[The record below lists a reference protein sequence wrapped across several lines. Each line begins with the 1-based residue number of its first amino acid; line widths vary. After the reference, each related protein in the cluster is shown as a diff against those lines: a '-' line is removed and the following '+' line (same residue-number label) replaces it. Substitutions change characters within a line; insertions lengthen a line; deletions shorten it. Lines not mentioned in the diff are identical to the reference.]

1 MPLLDHFH
9 APLEERYPWDS
20 FHSGWATRI
29 ADQLSERVPAEFLVA
44 EHTHSG
50 NHLEI
55 DVATFEHDGTQ
66 LLHAVTAFSDLRL
79 CLFLRLRFPGSRATR
94 PRLGQRAAVPFPSS
108 AVARKRGGRR
118 TLLACS
124 KA

>member
-9 APLEERYPWDS
+9 APLDERYPWES

-29 ADQLSERVPAEFLVA
+29 ADQLSERVPAEFVVA

-55 DVATFEHDGTQ
+55 DVATFERSAAQARTEPVGPALAPTWAPRHRPMWCRRSSRTSSRCASSRPWLD
-66 LLHAVTAFSDLRL
+66 SPWLR
-79 CLFLRLRFPGSRATR
+79 
-94 PRLGQRAAVPFPSS
+94 PSN
-108 AVARKRGGRR
+108 
-118 TLLACS
+118 
-124 KA
+124 

>member
-9 APLEERYPWDS
+9 APLDERYPWES

-29 ADQLSERVPAEFLVA
+29 ADQLSERVPAEFVVA

-55 DVATFEHDGTQ
+55 DVATFERSAAPARTEPLGPAGHGPDLGTPAPA
-66 LLHAVTAFSDLRL
+66 HVVPATFRTPSRCASSRRL
-79 CLFLRLRFPGSRATR
+79 PGSLWLR
-94 PRLGQRAAVPFPSS
+94 PSN
-108 AVARKRGGRR
+108 
-118 TLLACS
+118 
-124 KA
+124 

>member
-9 APLEERYPWDS
+9 APLDERYPWES

-29 ADQLSERVPAEFLVA
+29 ADQLSELVPAEYVVA

-55 DVATFEHDGTQ
+55 DIATFERSPRSARTEPIGPA
-66 LLHAVTAFSDLRL
+66 LAW
-79 CLFLRLRFPGSRATR
+79 
-94 PRLGQRAAVPFPSS
+94 PRLGHPCTGPCGAGDLSR
-108 AVARKRGGRR
+108 RLRGA
-118 TLLACS
+118 TLLDDGWTHSRCGHRIDQS
-124 KA
+124 RQ

>member
-9 APLEERYPWDS
+9 APLDERYPWES

-29 ADQLSERVPAEFLVA
+29 ADQLSERVPAEFVVA

-55 DVATFEHDGTQ
+55 DVATFERSAAPARTEPVGPALALAPTW
-66 LLHAVTAFSDLRL
+66 
-79 CLFLRLRFPGSRATR
+79 R
-94 PRLGQRAAVPFPSS
+94 PRHRPMWCRRSFRTPSRCASSRRLLGSLWLRPSN
-108 AVARKRGGRR
+108 
-118 TLLACS
+118 
-124 KA
+124 